1 MSVRLQLAA
10 MLFLMIQAML
20 FGVGTV
26 IVLTT
31 GLVDYGISS
40 MVGVTLLSSAVS
52 VPLAWVL
59 ATYLRTHNRGYRIA
73 G

>member
-10 MLFLMIQAML
+10 MLFLMIQAVL

-31 GLVDYGISS
+31 GLVNYGIPS
-40 MVGVTLLSSAVS
+40 MIAVTLLSSAVS
-52 VPLAWVL
+52 APLAWML
-59 ATYLRTHNRGYRIA
+59 AVYLRTHNRGYRIA

>member
-1 MSVRLQLAA
+1 MSVRLQLTA

-20 FGVGTV
+20 FGAGTV

-31 GLVDYGISS
+31 GLADYGISA
-40 MVGVTLLSSAVS
+40 MVAVTLISTAVS
-52 VPLAWVL
+52 VPLAWRL
-59 ATYLRTHNRGYRIA
+59 AVYLRTHNRGYRIA